1 MKTKLQKYML
11 SYAEKK
17 VDEKYVLKSIHDFS
31 KITSLQ
37 IAYTSGFQDCHNL
50 LAPMLLECLAAL
62 EFYKNNAMTLK
73 RGHEISSDVVEYCNG
88 EIAEDCL
95 STISKQLEG
104 LG

>member
-50 LAPMLLECLAAL
+50 LAPMLLECIEALNTIKEINYDQDDILRIKNIVEFTLA
-62 EFYKNNAMTLK
+62 KIN
-73 RGHEISSDVVEYCNG
+73 
-88 EIAEDCL
+88 
-95 STISKQLEG
+95 KQLEG